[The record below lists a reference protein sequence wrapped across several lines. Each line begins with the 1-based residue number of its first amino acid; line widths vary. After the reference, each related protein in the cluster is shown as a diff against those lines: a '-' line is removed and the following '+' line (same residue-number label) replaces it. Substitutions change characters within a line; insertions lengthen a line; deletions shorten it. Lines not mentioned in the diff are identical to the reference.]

1 MSGSI
6 KAIRGMQDLLPQKK
20 RYYRQVEDAARHTF
34 AQHGYE
40 EVGLPLLESTPLYK
54 RLVGE
59 ATDIVEKEM

>member
-1 MSGSI
+1 
-6 KAIRGMQDLLPQKK
+6 MQDLLPQKK